1 VDEMVGIH
9 HHAGV
14 IDDRTG
20 AVGYMKYMERKIGYD
35 FKFDFEIGYLI
46 KSPCKKCNQRDH
58 FPKCAEDCTM
68 LDQIQTILSDA
79 ISLTRNV

>member
-1 VDEMVGIH
+1 MVEIH
-9 HHAGV
+9 HHSGV
-14 IDDRTG
+14 IDERTG

-46 KSPCKKCNQRDH
+46 KSPCKKCNQRDR
-58 FPKCAEDCTM
+58 FPECAKDCTM

-79 ISLTRNV
+79 ISLTRNA

>member
-1 VDEMVGIH
+1 MAGIH

-46 KSPCKKCNQRDH
+46 KSPCKKCNQRDR

>member
-1 VDEMVGIH
+1 MTGIH

-14 IDDRTG
+14 IDGRTG
-20 AVGYMKYMERKIGYD
+20 AVRHMRYMKRKIGYD

-46 KSPCKKCNQRDH
+46 KSPCKECDQRNH